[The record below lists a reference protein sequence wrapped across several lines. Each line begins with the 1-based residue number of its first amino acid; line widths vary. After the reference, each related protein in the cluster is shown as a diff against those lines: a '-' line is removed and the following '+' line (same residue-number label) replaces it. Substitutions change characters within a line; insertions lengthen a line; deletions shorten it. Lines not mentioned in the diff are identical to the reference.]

1 MNDDDKTRN
10 GRLIQLCLEPEIREG
25 VKIYAKSNLLQLQ
38 TVFERAMWW
47 LTEERKLKRILYR
60 ASPKRGVIL
69 NIVLSWSMIEI
80 VNALSRE
87 DNVHRRSVIFTG
99 LMGFLENEGVIKN
112 VKNTRTI
119 ERNDAQSQHHG
130 SNEEGA

>member
-1 MNDDDKTRN
+1 MSDDEKTRT
-10 GRLIQLCLEPEIREG
+10 GRLVQLCLEPEIREG
-25 VKIYAKSNLLQLQ
+25 VRTYAKANLLQLQ

-47 LTEERKLKRILYR
+47 FAEERKQKPVIYR

-69 NIVLSWSMIEI
+69 NVVLSWSMIEI

-112 VKNTRTI
+112 VKNSRTI
-119 ERNDAQSQHHG
+119 ERNDTQSQHHG
-130 SNEEGA
+130 SNEERA

>member
-1 MNDDDKTRN
+1 MSDDEKTRS
-10 GRLIQLCLEPEIREG
+10 GRLVQLCLEPEIRDG
-25 VKIYAKSNLLQLQ
+25 IRIYAKSNLLQLQ

-47 LTEERKLKRILYR
+47 LTEERKLKGILYR
-60 ASPKRGVIL
+60 ASPKRGVTL
-69 NIVLSWSMIEI
+69 NVVLSWSMIEI

-112 VKNTRTI
+112 AKNPRTI
-119 ERNDAQSQHHG
+119 ERNDAQSQHNG
-130 SNEEGA
+130 SNEERA